1 MCSTQKLMLSPM
13 CSKHRNNCECG
24 PRHSLFKGHNVIVN
38 IDFLNCQKWYQCL
51 KCQVSGHKFVVLL
64 PYHIFDKYGFTRG
77 NTLTTTA
84 TQNSYKSYFKVRNQK
99 SMKNTATTN
108 LSSSMSKTSSSK
120 LKDLSS
126 NPGINISLYRSPS
139 TNNPSAVPN
148 AKI

>member
-1 MCSTQKLMLSPM
+1 MGGGGIQFTLKSDSTARNSTATYTALDYHQHPIVCVKCKKPQNTIFWTVFSTQLRETNYLINLK
-13 CSKHRNNCECG
+13 E
-24 PRHSLFKGHNVIVN
+24 SL
-38 IDFLNCQKWYQCL
+38 
-51 KCQVSGHKFVVLL
+51 
-64 PYHIFDKYGFTRG
+64 RG
-77 NTLTTTA
+77 NTLKTTA
-84 TQNSYKSYFKVRNQK
+84 KRNSYKSYFKVKNQK

-108 LSSSMSKTSSSK
+108 SSSSMSKTSSSK

>member
-1 MCSTQKLMLSPM
+1 MS
-13 CSKHRNNCECG
+13 N
-24 PRHSLFKGHNVIVN
+24 F
-38 IDFLNCQKWYQCL
+38 
-51 KCQVSGHKFVVLL
+51 KFVKHPQQVFANQ
-64 PYHIFDKYGFTRG
+64 YHIFDIYGFTRG

-84 TQNSYKSYFKVRNQK
+84 KQNSYKSYFKVRNQK

-108 LSSSMSKTSSSK
+108 SSSSMSKTSSSK